1 MDAEA
6 VGEEGVDT
14 RVLHLLLGQL
24 RRIPPAPA
32 HRRRLLD
39 SGEPEEL
46 LRHARHGRAA
56 HAGHGAELARARHM
70 KTMVSG
76 QFPAVGADAVAHERR
91 HAAVGEEPPERG
103 GDGVAL
109 SDLED
114 EAPAAHAELQRARP
128 RLGAAGERAGRRRP
142 LHPHCDGEPGAG
154 AEAAAVAPPRGEH
167 PPARHGG
174 ARGHGGDDAAGADA
188 HDVGVVLRLRASE
201 ARRHGGLL
209 PARGGSRPLGGRV
222 AGRRVSRPL
231 AGHGA
236 RGEED
241 AKRRRLVSQA
251 GN

>member
-24 RRIPPAPA
+24 RRVPPAPA

-70 KTMVSG
+70 KAMVSG

-103 GDGVAL
+103 GEGVAL

-167 PPARHGG
+167 Q
-174 ARGHGGDDAAGADA
+174 
-188 HDVGVVLRLRASE
+188 LRL
-201 ARRHGGLL
+201 
-209 PARGGSRPLGGRV
+209 
-222 AGRRVSRPL
+222 
-231 AGHGA
+231 
-236 RGEED
+236 
-241 AKRRRLVSQA
+241 
-251 GN
+251 

>member
-24 RRIPPAPA
+24 RRVPPAPA

-70 KTMVSG
+70 KAMVSG

-103 GDGVAL
+103 GEGVAL

-128 RLGAAGERAGRRRP
+128 RL
-142 LHPHCDGEPGAG
+142 
-154 AEAAAVAPPRGEH
+154 APPASARDGGVH
-167 PPARHGG
+167 CTPIATVSPAP
-174 ARGHGGDDAAGADA
+174 
-188 HDVGVVLRLRASE
+188 E
-201 ARRHGGLL
+201 
-209 PARGGSRPLGGRV
+209 RGGGRGATAWRTPV
-222 AGRRVSRPL
+222 ASVIT
-231 AGHGA
+231 
-236 RGEED
+236 E
-241 AKRRRLVSQA
+241 
-251 GN
+251 